1 MILKHMKL
9 PILSGPQEGLPRPR
23 QIKKKKE
30 TILCSQNG
38 PLKGMQAGGFTR
50 KEV

>member
-23 QIKKKKE
+23 QIKKKKKKQSYA
-30 TILCSQNG
+30 LKMG
-38 PLKGMQAGGFTR
+38 P
-50 KEV
+50 

>member
-9 PILSGPQEGLPRPR
+9 PILSGPKRACQGLG
-23 QIKKKKE
+23 KFKKKE

-38 PLKGMQAGGFTR
+38 PLKGMQAVGFTR